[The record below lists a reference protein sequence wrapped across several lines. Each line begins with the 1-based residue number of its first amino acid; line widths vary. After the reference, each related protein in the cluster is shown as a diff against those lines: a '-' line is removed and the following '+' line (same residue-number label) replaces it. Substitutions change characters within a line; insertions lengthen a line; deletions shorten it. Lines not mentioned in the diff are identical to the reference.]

1 MALPRY
7 KQCCMCTNVR
17 TGAIILAII
26 GILGHGFCI
35 ISYSVGLGNY
45 AQMIEDRNEHEKNAS
60 MSETKYLKQ
69 EGVIPMSA
77 EKEGSR
83 IDEEYNAKYQA
94 YWQNLD
100 FITWFF
106 IVQIIISVS
115 NLLVNGCMLFGVTK
129 KKPGFILPWLII
141 FVASIVLTVALLSL
155 ELFVWCIW
163 TPGIGI
169 FSKVMFVLFMSL
181 GVGLMMYFW
190 LVVRSVYLDIR
201 ETKVTKP
208 VGVDHEAQIEKAGG
222 KYMKM

>member
-1 MALPRY
+1 
-7 KQCCMCTNVR
+7 MCTNVR

-26 GILGHGFCI
+26 GILSAGFSF
-35 ISYSVGLGNY
+35 ISYSFGLGY
-45 AQMIEDRNEHEKNAS
+45 YGEMIENRNEDEKNAS

-69 EGVIPMSA
+69 EDVIPMSA
-77 EKEGSR
+77 EKEGRR
-83 IDEEYNAKYQA
+83 IDEEYNTKYQA
-94 YWQNLD
+94 YWENLD

-115 NLLVNGCMLFGVTK
+115 SLLVNFCMLFGVIK
-129 KKPGFILPWLII
+129 KKPGFILPWLIT
-141 FVASIVLTVALLSL
+141 FVASIVLTVALASL
-155 ELFVWCIW
+155 MFFATFIG
-163 TPGIGI
+163 TPAGIL
-169 FSKVMFVLFMSL
+169 SKVVFVLLWSL

-208 VGVDHEAQIEKAGG
+208 VEVDHEAQIEKAGG

>member
-7 KQCCMCTNVR
+7 KQCCMCTSVR

-26 GILGHGFCI
+26 GILGSGFSF
-35 ISYSVGLGNY
+35 ISYSFGLGY
-45 AQMIEDRNEHEKNAS
+45 YGEMIEDRNEDEKNAS
-60 MSETKYLKQ
+60 MSETKYLKL
-69 EGVIPMSA
+69 VIPMSA
-77 EKEGSR
+77 EKEGRR
-83 IDEEYNAKYQA
+83 IDEEYNTKYQA
-94 YWQNLD
+94 YWQHLD

-115 NLLVNGCMLFGVTK
+115 SLLVNGCMLFGVTK

-141 FVASIVLTVALLSL
+141 WVAQIVLTVALMSL
-155 ELFVWCIW
+155 MFFATFIG
-163 TPGIGI
+163 TPAGIL
-169 FSKVMFVLFMSL
+169 SKVVFVLLWSL
-181 GVGLMMYFW
+181 CVGLMMYFW

-208 VGVDHEAQIEKAGG
+208 VEVDHEAQIEKAGG